1 MYDFYIITFY
11 FIAWNKY
18 LISLELHGRTW
29 SMTWRELGPQS
40 QRLPLVRHY
49 TIMDQNPA
57 ARARSPCSS
66 QHMSRPFW
74 SLPKTI
80 WMIQRSHQRRSC
92 GQMRPKYNF
101 LVQTP
106 LAVFGGRRISTIPRT
121 PSQPWSM
128 WVETS
133 CFGGAFL
140 QRGQDDC
147 TLLRGGWMG
156 TCIARFWSTTS
167 FPQ

>member
-1 MYDFYIITFY
+1 
-11 FIAWNKY
+11 
-18 LISLELHGRTW
+18 
-29 SMTWRELGPQS
+29 
-40 QRLPLVRHY
+40 
-49 TIMDQNPA
+49 
-57 ARARSPCSS
+57 
-66 QHMSRPFW
+66 MSRPFW

-92 GQMRPKYNF
+92 GQMRPKYYF

-156 TCIARFWSTTS
+156 TCIARVLANNLLPSVRALKMGRGWVFQHDNDPKHTARATKEWLRKKDLKLLEWPSQS
-167 FPQ
+167 PDPNPIENL